1 MSNEQHGREVP
12 KAYENLD
19 FLHSP
24 QAREI
29 RILAEFTEPR
39 VRLRRAGV
47 EGTIVFFGSARTP
60 AHADAENRLAEAVAN
75 GTSGKELAR
84 IQGLASMA
92 KYYEQARELSRR
104 LSAWST
110 NGQHGLIICSGGG
123 HGIMGAANR
132 GAHDAGA
139 PSVGLNI
146 SLPFEQH
153 PNPWITPE
161 LEFQFHYFFLRKY
174 WFVHSARAVVVFP
187 GGFGTFDEMFEL
199 LTLAQT
205 HKLDRA
211 RPIVVFGREYWEKTI
226 NFQHLIDTG
235 MIDEN
240 DLNLWHWSDT
250 VDDAF
255 EHLTEA
261 LKDTHLQMPK
271 VGYENELP
279 PKIVIP
285 PDTNHD

>member
-1 MSNEQHGREVP
+1 MTQHATDIP
-12 KAYENLD
+12 KAYENLE

-39 VRLRRAGV
+39 SRMRKAGV

-60 AHADAENRLAEAVAN
+60 SADEAKAKLAEARAT
-75 GTSGKELAR
+75 GLSGKALKKVE
-84 IQGLASMA
+84 GLAAMSD
-92 KYYEQARELSRR
+92 YYEKARELSRR
-104 LSAWST
+104 LSEWST
-110 NGQHGLIICSGGG
+110 SGRHGLIICSGGG
-123 HGIMGAANR
+123 HGIMGAANQ
-132 GAHDAGA
+132 GAHEAGT

-161 LEFQFHYFFLRKY
+161 LSFQFHYFFLRKY

-205 HKLDRA
+205 KKLDRS
-211 RPIVVFGREYWEKTI
+211 RPVVVFGREYWEKVI
-226 NFQHLIDTG
+226 NFQALIDTG
-235 MIDEN
+235 MIDEA
-240 DLNLWHWSDT
+240 DIGLWHWSDS
-250 VDDAF
+250 VDEAF
-255 EHLTEA
+255 EYLTGA
-261 LKDTHLQMPK
+261 LKDLHLQKPK
-271 VGYENELP
+271 VGYDHDVAP
-279 PKIVIP
+279 AQTIK
-285 PDTNHD
+285 PDADHD